1 MSKLLM
7 GFMVA
12 LVLMNVL
19 SAFMDGGGGMV
30 TTQLTENVAT
40 TDNHLDVTSTTGFL
54 SAGIVM
60 CEQEKIVYTATNT
73 TAFLNITK
81 GYEGTDNSTHNSGR
95 KVFTEESSALNDAL
109 GFDAGAI
116 ATSNGALAIFIIPW
130 NFITITLPKMIL
142 WRYSF
147 FYNDASGL
155 LSMLQYV
162 LIAIS
167 MVVFVIL
174 AIQAYQF
181 IKAK

>member
-19 SAFMDGGGGMV
+19 SAFMDGGGGMA

-40 TDNHLDVTSTTGFL
+40 SDNHLDVSSTDGFL
-54 SAGIVM
+54 TSGIVM
-60 CEQEKIVYTATNT
+60 VEQEKMVYTATNS

-81 GYEGTDNSTHNSGR
+81 GYEGTDNTTHNSGR

-109 GFDAGAI
+109 GFNAGAI
-116 ATSNGALAIFIIPW
+116 ASTSGALAIFIIPW

-147 FYNDASGL
+147 FYDDASGL
-155 LSMLQYV
+155 LVMLQYV